1 VSQKNIAIVLI
12 ALALGACNREP
23 YRVGVWQGP
32 TGANLAKMAEQ
43 EINFNGGVAGRR
55 LNARVVSMRDV
66 SQNLLT
72 PEILR
77 ASLDSIA
84 RDTMVLAV
92 ITRMTD
98 SVTEAAAQQFEE
110 VGVPYLVSTPVDENY
125 VKTHPHAFLLVPTIQ
140 EQAEFLAQQA
150 VAEPSPRTVAI
161 MHVREPHAE
170 TLANAIKTA
179 LAARGIAV
187 AFTSTFAQ
195 SADEINIT
203 AKARE
208 MAAQKPSILY
218 WIGRSPS
225 LLLVHPIV
233 RNAVPNVRFLSSDL
247 TESWH
252 LYTNPQGVFTGVRF
266 VRYMDPS
273 SADSLVKGLRERL
286 LMWIGRNELN
296 NEVALTYDAIRA
308 VAQVI
313 RAGNTSRAAV
323 LQYLRSNPTLTAV
336 NGPMRF
342 ADQRVAR
349 PMELAEVMLD
359 TVLTVTTTAARHASR
374 N

>member
-1 VSQKNIAIVLI
+1 VSKKSIAVVLI
-12 ALALGACNREP
+12 ALALAACNREP
-23 YRVGVWQGP
+23 YRLGVWQGP

-98 SVTEAAAQQFEE
+98 SVTEAAARQFEE
-110 VGVPYLVSTPVDENY
+110 LRVPYLISTPVDQSY
-125 VKTHPHAFLLVPTIQ
+125 VKSHPHAFLLVPTTQ
-140 EQAEFLAQQA
+140 EQGEFLAEQA
-150 VAEPSPRTVAI
+150 LAEPAPRTVAI
-161 MHVREPHAE
+161 MHVREQHAE
-170 TLANAIKTA
+170 ALANAIKTA

-187 AFTSTFAQ
+187 AFTTSFAQ
-195 SADEINIT
+195 TADELNMT
-203 AKARE
+203 AKAKE
-208 MAAQKPSILY
+208 VAAQKPTIMY

-233 RNAVPNVRFLSSDL
+233 RNAVPEVRFLSSEL

-296 NEVALTYDAIRA
+296 NEVALTYDAIRGM
-308 VAQVI
+308 AQVI
-313 RAGNTSRAAV
+313 RAGNTNRAAV

-342 ADQRVAR
+342 ADQRVSR
-349 PMELAEVMLD
+349 PMELAEVQLD
-359 TVLTVTTTAARHASR
+359 SVVTVATSAARHAAR